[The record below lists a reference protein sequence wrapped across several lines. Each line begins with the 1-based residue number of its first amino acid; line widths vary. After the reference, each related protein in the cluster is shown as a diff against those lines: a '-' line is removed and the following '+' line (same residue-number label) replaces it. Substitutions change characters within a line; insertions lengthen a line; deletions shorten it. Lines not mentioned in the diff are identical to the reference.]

1 MFFELIA
8 RNSKRSRKENGLF
21 FTTLLVSVV
30 AFYIILS
37 LSRQDVMLFLR
48 KMESDAV
55 NRLLSMIPVFYVL
68 TLVVLFFLIYFAS
81 KFQLERRRHEF
92 GMYLMM
98 GMTRNRLFVL
108 LLAED
113 VRSSVIALLIGLP
126 AGVLLS
132 ELISLVTARLVGLG
146 IIGHRFTLSLYA
158 VLLTAAGFFL
168 IKLAAFLILSAKIS
182 RQEIGSLLSEKPEET
197 KKQHPAF
204 VYGLAL
210 LAGVL
215 CLGTAYYL
223 AIRGMS
229 WTQIRTMGLTLLLGF
244 AGTLLFFY
252 GLRYIFDLIIKGGKK
267 DRRLHIFNVRQLQE
281 NVVRKSATMAVTS
294 LLILGALCCFGAGV
308 AIAVSYGQSE
318 PHVMDYTFIPEY
330 TDEPNQEQGASDIL
344 DTLHKA
350 GLDTEFS
357 RLFKMKIGRIRT
369 TDILT
374 EDDFENAYSMDD
386 VMEQIAGFPAS
397 DDKDVLLN
405 TLSFADY
412 PYLISLSGY
421 NELLR
426 AAGLPEIKLGKDEAA
441 VYMDSTYVNEKRL
454 EIMDSVL
461 AKHPEAKIGGN
472 PVKLTGKVQTT
483 AVVTD
488 YSITLSFALILPD
501 DAFQYYTQDQ
511 YDIYV
516 NGVLDS
522 STTEKTGL
530 MQAIS
535 GMNERLNETGLYY
548 ESYLQNMGRQLFY
561 MVAAS
566 YITIYLAVIF
576 LIVANTVIGVQFL
589 MNQQRTNRR
598 YRTLIKLGAGYETL
612 CGSAKKQINW
622 YFGIPVLAAAVS
634 SLFAVRALFTGIL
647 SSRTQGTIGEMLVIS
662 AAMILVLCVIE
673 CIYMTAVKR
682 SSNRYLL
689 TLMAPE
695 REE

>member
-1 MFFELIA
+1 MFFELIT
-8 RNSKRSRKENGLF
+8 RNSRRSRKENGLF
-21 FTTLLVSVV
+21 FTTLLVSVI

-37 LSRQDVMLFLR
+37 LSHQDVMLFL
-48 KMESDAV
+48 KTMESDAV
-55 NRLLSMIPVFYVL
+55 NRLLTMIPVFYVM
-68 TLVVLFFLIYFAS
+68 TLVVLFFLVYFAS

-113 VRSSVIALLIGLP
+113 IRSSAIALLTGLP

-146 IIGHRFTLSLYA
+146 IIGHRFTMSFDA
-158 VLLTAAGFFL
+158 ILLTAAGFFL

-182 RQEIGSLLSEKPEET
+182 RREIGSLLAEKPEET
-197 KKQHPAF
+197 KRQHPAP

-210 LAGVL
+210 FAGIL

-223 AIRGMS
+223 EIRGIS
-229 WTQIRTMGLTLLLGF
+229 WYQIGMMGITVLLGF

-252 GLRYIFDLIIKGGKK
+252 GLRYIFNLIIKSEKR
-267 DRRLHIFNVRQLQE
+267 DRRLHVFNVRQLQE
-281 NVVRKSATMAVTS
+281 NVVRQSGTMAVSS

-308 AIAVSYGQSE
+308 AIAAYYGQSD
-318 PHVMDYTFIPEY
+318 PHVLDYTFIPEY
-330 TDEPNQEQGASDIL
+330 TDEPNQEQAAADAL
-344 DTLHKA
+344 DTLRKS
-350 GLDTEFS
+350 GLDTAFS
-357 RLFKMKIGRIRT
+357 ELFEMKIGDIRT
-369 TDILT
+369 A
-374 EDDFENAYSMDD
+374 EDFENAYSMNE
-386 VMEQIAGFPAS
+386 VLEQAAKFPAS
-397 DDKDVLLN
+397 DDRDVLLN
-405 TLSFADY
+405 NLGFADF
-412 PYLISLSGY
+412 PSLISLSGY

-426 AAGLPEIKLGKDEAA
+426 TAGLPEVELGEDEGA
-441 VYMDSTYVNEKRL
+441 VYMDSSFLNDRQA
-454 EIMDSVL
+454 EIMNTVL
-461 AKHPEAKIGGN
+461 ADRPEVEVGGN
-472 PVKLTGKVQTT
+472 TLRLTGKVQTT

-501 DAFQYYTQDQ
+501 EAFQYYTQGQ
-511 YDIYV
+511 YDVYV

-522 STTEKTGL
+522 SVSEKTGL

-535 GMNERLNETGLYY
+535 GMNEKLNETGLNY

-561 MVAAS
+561 IVAAS
-566 YITIYLAVIF
+566 YITIYLAIIF

-589 MNQQRTNRR
+589 MNEQKTNRR
-598 YRTLIKLGAGYETL
+598 YKTLIKLGAVYETL
-612 CGSAKKQINW
+612 CASAKKQINW
-622 YFGIPVLAAAVS
+622 YFGIPVFAAAVS
-634 SLFAVRALFTGIL
+634 SLFAVRALFTGLL
-647 SSRTQGTIGEMLVIS
+647 SSVTRGSAGEMMFIS

-673 CIYMTAVKR
+673 CIYMAAVKR
-682 SSNRYLL
+682 SSSRYLL

>member
-197 KKQHPAF
+197 KKQYPAF

-229 WTQIRTMGLTLLLGF
+229 WSQIRMMG
-244 AGTLLFFY
+244 
-252 GLRYIFDLIIKGGKK
+252 
-267 DRRLHIFNVRQLQE
+267 
-281 NVVRKSATMAVTS
+281 
-294 LLILGALCCFGAGV
+294 
-308 AIAVSYGQSE
+308 
-318 PHVMDYTFIPEY
+318 
-330 TDEPNQEQGASDIL
+330 
-344 DTLHKA
+344 
-350 GLDTEFS
+350 
-357 RLFKMKIGRIRT
+357 
-369 TDILT
+369 
-374 EDDFENAYSMDD
+374 
-386 VMEQIAGFPAS
+386 
-397 DDKDVLLN
+397 
-405 TLSFADY
+405 
-412 PYLISLSGY
+412 
-421 NELLR
+421 
-426 AAGLPEIKLGKDEAA
+426 
-441 VYMDSTYVNEKRL
+441 
-454 EIMDSVL
+454 
-461 AKHPEAKIGGN
+461 
-472 PVKLTGKVQTT
+472 
-483 AVVTD
+483 
-488 YSITLSFALILPD
+488 
-501 DAFQYYTQDQ
+501 
-511 YDIYV
+511 
-516 NGVLDS
+516 
-522 STTEKTGL
+522 
-530 MQAIS
+530 
-535 GMNERLNETGLYY
+535 
-548 ESYLQNMGRQLFY
+548 
-561 MVAAS
+561 
-566 YITIYLAVIF
+566 
-576 LIVANTVIGVQFL
+576 
-589 MNQQRTNRR
+589 
-598 YRTLIKLGAGYETL
+598 
-612 CGSAKKQINW
+612 
-622 YFGIPVLAAAVS
+622 
-634 SLFAVRALFTGIL
+634 
-647 SSRTQGTIGEMLVIS
+647 
-662 AAMILVLCVIE
+662 
-673 CIYMTAVKR
+673 
-682 SSNRYLL
+682 
-689 TLMAPE
+689 
-695 REE
+695 

>member
-1 MFFELIA
+1 MFFELIT
-8 RNSKRSRKENGLF
+8 RNSRRSRKENGLF
-21 FTTLLVSVV
+21 FTTLLVSVI

-37 LSRQDVMLFLR
+37 LSHQDVMLFL
-48 KMESDAV
+48 KTMESDAV
-55 NRLLSMIPVFYVL
+55 NRLLTMIPVFYVM
-68 TLVVLFFLIYFAS
+68 TLVVLFFLVYFAS

-98 GMTRNRLFVL
+98 GMTRNRLFAL

-113 VRSSVIALLIGLP
+113 IRSSAIALLTGLP

-146 IIGHRFTLSLYA
+146 IIGHRFTMSLDA
-158 VLLTAAGFFL
+158 ILLTAAGFFL
-168 IKLAAFLILSAKIS
+168 IKLAAFLILSVKIS
-182 RQEIGSLLSEKPEET
+182 RREIGSLLAEKPEET
-197 KKQHPAF
+197 KRQHPAP

-210 LAGVL
+210 FAGIL

-223 AIRGMS
+223 AIRGIS
-229 WTQIRTMGLTLLLGF
+229 WYQIGMMGITVLLGF

-252 GLRYIFDLIIKGGKK
+252 GLRYIFNLIIKSEKR
-267 DRRLHIFNVRQLQE
+267 DRRLHVFNVRQLQE
-281 NVVRKSATMAVTS
+281 NVVRQSGTMAVSS

-308 AIAVSYGQSE
+308 AIAAYYGQSD
-318 PHVMDYTFIPEY
+318 PHVLDYTFIPEY
-330 TDEPNQEQGASDIL
+330 TDEPNQEQAAADAF
-344 DTLHKA
+344 DTLRKS

-357 RLFKMKIGRIRT
+357 ELFEMKIGDIRT
-369 TDILT
+369 A
-374 EDDFENAYSMDD
+374 EDFENAYSMNE
-386 VMEQIAGFPAS
+386 VLEQAAKFPAS
-397 DDKDVLLN
+397 DDRDVLLN
-405 TLSFADY
+405 NLGFADF
-412 PYLISLSGY
+412 PSLISLSGY

-426 AAGLPEIKLGKDEAA
+426 TAGLPEVELGEGEGA
-441 VYMDSTYVNEKRL
+441 VYMDSSFLNDRQA
-454 EIMDSVL
+454 EIMNTVL
-461 AKHPEAKIGGN
+461 ADRPEVEVGGN
-472 PVKLTGKVQTT
+472 TLRLTGKVQTT

-501 DAFQYYTQDQ
+501 EAFQYYTQGQ
-511 YDIYV
+511 YDVYV

-522 STTEKTGL
+522 SVSEKTGL

-535 GMNERLNETGLYY
+535 EMNERLNETGLNY

-561 MVAAS
+561 IVASS
-566 YITIYLAVIF
+566 YITIYLAIIF

-589 MNQQRTNRR
+589 MNEQKTNRR
-598 YRTLIKLGAGYETL
+598 YKTLIKLGAVYETL
-612 CGSAKKQINW
+612 CASAKKQINW

-634 SLFAVRALFTGIL
+634 SLFAVRALFTGLL
-647 SSRTQGTIGEMLVIS
+647 SSVTRGSAGEMMFIS

-673 CIYMTAVKR
+673 CIYTAAVKR
-682 SSNRYLL
+682 SSSRYLL

>member
-21 FTTLLVSVV
+21 FTTLLVSVI

-37 LSRQDVMLFLR
+37 LSRQDVMFFLQE
-48 KMESDAV
+48 MESDAV
-55 NRLLSMIPVFYVL
+55 NRLLTMIPVFYVM

-98 GMTRNRLFVL
+98 GMTRNRLFAL

-113 VRSSVIALLIGLP
+113 MRSSVIALLIGLP
-126 AGVLLS
+126 SGVLLS

-146 IIGHRFTLSLYA
+146 IIGHRFSLSVQA
-158 VLLTAAGFFL
+158 ILLTAAGFFL

-182 RQEIGSLLSEKPEET
+182 RQEIGSLLAERPEET
-197 KKQHPAF
+197 KRQHPAF

-210 LAGVL
+210 LAGLL

-223 AIRGMS
+223 AIRGIS
-229 WTQIRTMGLTLLLGF
+229 WSQIRMMGITVLLGF

-252 GLRYIFDLIIKGGKK
+252 GLRYIFNLIIKTGKR

-281 NVVRKSATMAVTS
+281 NVVRQSGTMAVSS

-308 AIAVSYGQSE
+308 AIAAHYGQSGE
-318 PHVMDYTFIPEY
+318 HVLDYTFIPEY
-330 TDEPNQEQGASDIL
+330 TDEPNQEQAAVDVF
-344 DTLHKA
+344 DTLREY

-357 RLFKMKIGRIRT
+357 DLFEMKIGDIRT
-369 TDILT
+369 A
-374 EDDFENAYSMDD
+374 DDFENSYSMDD
-386 VMEQIAGFPAS
+386 VLDQAAGFPAS
-397 DDKDVLLN
+397 DDRDILLN
-405 TLSFADY
+405 NLGFADF
-412 PYLISLSGY
+412 PSLISLSGY

-426 AAGLPEIKLGKDEAA
+426 TAGLPEVELGKNEGA
-441 VYMDSTYVNEKRL
+441 VYMDSSFLNDNRA
-454 EIMDSVL
+454 EIMNTIL
-461 AKHPEAKIGGN
+461 AEQPEVKIAGD
-472 PVKLTGKVQTT
+472 PLRLTGKVQTT
-483 AVVTD
+483 PVVTD

-511 YDIYV
+511 YDVYV

-522 STTEKTGL
+522 SASEQSGL

-535 GMNERLNETGLYY
+535 GMNERLNETGLDY

-561 MVAAS
+561 IVAAS
-566 YITIYLAVIF
+566 YITIYLAIIF

-589 MNQQRTNRR
+589 MNQQKTNRR
-598 YRTLIKLGAGYETL
+598 YKILVRLGAMYETL
-612 CGSAKKQINW
+612 CRSAKKQINW
-622 YFGIPVLAAAVS
+622 YFGLPVFAAAVS
-634 SLFAVRALFTGIL
+634 SLFAVRALFSGIL
-647 SSRTQGTIGEMLVIS
+647 SPMTQGTEGEMLVVS

-682 SSNRYLL
+682 SSRKYLL

>member
-1 MFFELIA
+1 MFFELIT
-8 RNSKRSRKENGLF
+8 RNSRRSRKENGLF
-21 FTTLLVSVV
+21 FTTLLVSVI

-37 LSRQDVMLFLR
+37 LSHQDVMLFL
-48 KMESDAV
+48 KTMESDAV
-55 NRLLSMIPVFYVL
+55 NRLLTMIPVFYVM
-68 TLVVLFFLIYFAS
+68 TLVVLFFLVYFAS

-113 VRSSVIALLIGLP
+113 IRSSAIALLTGLP

-146 IIGHRFTLSLYA
+146 IIGHRFTMSFDA
-158 VLLTAAGFFL
+158 ILLTAAGFFL

-182 RQEIGSLLSEKPEET
+182 RREIGSLLAEKPEET
-197 KKQHPAF
+197 KRQHPAP

-210 LAGVL
+210 FAGIL

-223 AIRGMS
+223 EIRGIS
-229 WTQIRTMGLTLLLGF
+229 WYQIGMMGITVLLGF

-252 GLRYIFDLIIKGGKK
+252 GLRYIFNLIIKSEKR
-267 DRRLHIFNVRQLQE
+267 DRRLHVFNVRQLQE
-281 NVVRKSATMAVTS
+281 NVVRQSGTMAVSS

-308 AIAVSYGQSE
+308 AIAAYYGQSD
-318 PHVMDYTFIPEY
+318 PHVLDYTFIPEY
-330 TDEPNQEQGASDIL
+330 TDEPNQEQAAADAL
-344 DTLHKA
+344 DTLRKS
-350 GLDTEFS
+350 GLDTAFS
-357 RLFKMKIGRIRT
+357 ELFEMKIGDIRT
-369 TDILT
+369 A
-374 EDDFENAYSMDD
+374 EDFENAYSMNE
-386 VMEQIAGFPAS
+386 VLEQAAKFPAS
-397 DDKDVLLN
+397 DDRDVLLN
-405 TLSFADY
+405 NLGFADF
-412 PYLISLSGY
+412 PSLISLSGY

-426 AAGLPEIKLGKDEAA
+426 TAGLPEVELGEDEGA
-441 VYMDSTYVNEKRL
+441 VYMDSSFLNDRQA
-454 EIMDSVL
+454 EIMNTVL
-461 AKHPEAKIGGN
+461 ADRPEVEVGGN
-472 PVKLTGKVQTT
+472 TLRLTGKVQTT

-501 DAFQYYTQDQ
+501 EAFQYYTQGQ
-511 YDIYV
+511 YDVYV

-522 STTEKTGL
+522 SVSEKTGL

-535 GMNERLNETGLYY
+535 GMNEKLNETGLNY

-561 MVAAS
+561 IVAAS
-566 YITIYLAVIF
+566 YITIYLAIIF

-589 MNQQRTNRR
+589 MNEQKTNRR
-598 YRTLIKLGAGYETL
+598 YKTLIKLGAVYETL
-612 CGSAKKQINW
+612 CAAAKKQINW
-622 YFGIPVLAAAVS
+622 YFGIPVFAAAVS
-634 SLFAVRALFTGIL
+634 SLFAVRALFTGLL
-647 SSRTQGTIGEMLVIS
+647 SSVTRGSAGEMMFIS

-673 CIYMTAVKR
+673 CIYMAAVKR
-682 SSNRYLL
+682 SSSRYLL

>member
-1 MFFELIA
+1 MFFELIT
-8 RNSKRSRKENGLF
+8 RNSRRSRKENGLF
-21 FTTLLVSVV
+21 FTTLLVSVI

-37 LSRQDVMLFLR
+37 LSHQDVMLFL
-48 KMESDAV
+48 KTMESDAV
-55 NRLLSMIPVFYVL
+55 NRLLTMIPVFYVM
-68 TLVVLFFLIYFAS
+68 TLVVLFFLVYFAS

-113 VRSSVIALLIGLP
+113 IRSSAIALLTGLP

-146 IIGHRFTLSLYA
+146 IIGHRFTMSFDA
-158 VLLTAAGFFL
+158 ILLTAAGFFL

-182 RQEIGSLLSEKPEET
+182 RREIGSLLAEKPEET
-197 KKQHPAF
+197 KRQHPAP

-210 LAGVL
+210 FAGIL

-223 AIRGMS
+223 EIRGIS
-229 WTQIRTMGLTLLLGF
+229 WYQIGMMGITVLLGF

-252 GLRYIFDLIIKGGKK
+252 GLRYIFNLIIKSEKR
-267 DRRLHIFNVRQLQE
+267 DRRLHVFNVRQLQE
-281 NVVRKSATMAVTS
+281 NVVRQSGTMAVSS

-308 AIAVSYGQSE
+308 AIAAYYGQSD
-318 PHVMDYTFIPEY
+318 PHVLDYTFIPEY
-330 TDEPNQEQGASDIL
+330 TDEPNQEQAAADAF
-344 DTLHKA
+344 DTLRKS
-350 GLDTEFS
+350 GLDTAFS
-357 RLFKMKIGRIRT
+357 ELFEMKIGDIRT
-369 TDILT
+369 A
-374 EDDFENAYSMDD
+374 EDFENAYSMNE
-386 VMEQIAGFPAS
+386 VLEQAAKFPAS
-397 DDKDVLLN
+397 DDRDVLLN
-405 TLSFADY
+405 NLGFADF
-412 PYLISLSGY
+412 PSLISLSGY

-426 AAGLPEIKLGKDEAA
+426 TAGLPEVELGEDEGA
-441 VYMDSTYVNEKRL
+441 VYMDSSFLNDRQA
-454 EIMDSVL
+454 EIMNTVL
-461 AKHPEAKIGGN
+461 ADRPEVEVGGN
-472 PVKLTGKVQTT
+472 TLRLTGKVQTT

-501 DAFQYYTQDQ
+501 EAFQYYTQGQ
-511 YDIYV
+511 YDVYV

-522 STTEKTGL
+522 SVSEKTGL

-535 GMNERLNETGLYY
+535 GMNEKLNETGLNY

-561 MVAAS
+561 IVAAS
-566 YITIYLAVIF
+566 YITIYLAIIF

-589 MNQQRTNRR
+589 MNEQKTNRR
-598 YRTLIKLGAGYETL
+598 YKTLIKLGAVYETL
-612 CGSAKKQINW
+612 CASAKKQINW
-622 YFGIPVLAAAVS
+622 YFGIPVFAAAVS
-634 SLFAVRALFTGIL
+634 SLFAVRALFTGLL
-647 SSRTQGTIGEMLVIS
+647 SSVTRGSAGEMMFIS

-673 CIYMTAVKR
+673 CIYMAAVKR
-682 SSNRYLL
+682 SSSRYLL

>member
-1 MFFELIA
+1 MFFELIT
-8 RNSKRSRKENGLF
+8 RNSRRSRKENGLF
-21 FTTLLVSVV
+21 FTTLLVSVI

-37 LSRQDVMLFLR
+37 LSHQDVMLFL
-48 KMESDAV
+48 KTMESDAV
-55 NRLLSMIPVFYVL
+55 NRLLTMIPVFYVM
-68 TLVVLFFLIYFAS
+68 TLVVLFFLVYFAS

-98 GMTRNRLFVL
+98 GMTRNRLFAL

-113 VRSSVIALLIGLP
+113 IRSSAIALLTGLP

-146 IIGHRFTLSLYA
+146 IIGHRFTMSLDA
-158 VLLTAAGFFL
+158 ILLTAAGFFL
-168 IKLAAFLILSAKIS
+168 IKLAAFLILSVKIS
-182 RQEIGSLLSEKPEET
+182 RREIGSLLAEKPEET
-197 KKQHPAF
+197 KRQHPAP

-210 LAGVL
+210 FAGIL

-223 AIRGMS
+223 AIRGIS
-229 WTQIRTMGLTLLLGF
+229 WYQIGMMGITVLLGF

-252 GLRYIFDLIIKGGKK
+252 GLRYIFNLIIKSEKR
-267 DRRLHIFNVRQLQE
+267 DRRLHVFNVRQLQE
-281 NVVRKSATMAVTS
+281 NVVRQSGTMAVSS

-308 AIAVSYGQSE
+308 AIAAYYGQSD
-318 PHVMDYTFIPEY
+318 PHVLDYTFIPEY
-330 TDEPNQEQGASDIL
+330 TDEPNQEQAAADAF
-344 DTLHKA
+344 DTLRKS

-357 RLFKMKIGRIRT
+357 ELFEMKIGDIRT
-369 TDILT
+369 A
-374 EDDFENAYSMDD
+374 EDFENAYSMNE
-386 VMEQIAGFPAS
+386 VLEQAAKFPAS
-397 DDKDVLLN
+397 DDRDVLLN
-405 TLSFADY
+405 NLGFADFSS
-412 PYLISLSGY
+412 LISLSGY

-426 AAGLPEIKLGKDEAA
+426 TAGLPEVELGEDEGA
-441 VYMDSTYVNEKRL
+441 VYMDSSFLNDRQA
-454 EIMDSVL
+454 EIMNTVL
-461 AKHPEAKIGGN
+461 ADRPKVKVGGN
-472 PVKLTGKVQTT
+472 TLRLTGKVQTT

-501 DAFQYYTQDQ
+501 EAFQYYTQGQ
-511 YDIYV
+511 YDVYV

-522 STTEKTGL
+522 SVSEKTGL

-535 GMNERLNETGLYY
+535 GMNEKLNETGLNY

-561 MVAAS
+561 IVAAS
-566 YITIYLAVIF
+566 YITIYLAIIF

-589 MNQQRTNRR
+589 MNEQKTNRR
-598 YRTLIKLGAGYETL
+598 YKTLIKLGAVYETL
-612 CGSAKKQINW
+612 CASAKKQINW

-634 SLFAVRALFTGIL
+634 SLFAVRALFTGLL
-647 SSRTQGTIGEMLVIS
+647 SSVTRGSAGEMMFIS

-673 CIYMTAVKR
+673 CIYTAAVKR
-682 SSNRYLL
+682 SSSRYLL

>member
-21 FTTLLVSVV
+21 FTTLLVSVI

-37 LSRQDVMLFLR
+37 LSRQDVMFFLQE
-48 KMESDAV
+48 MESDAV
-55 NRLLSMIPVFYVL
+55 NRLLTMIPVFYVM

-98 GMTRNRLFVL
+98 GMTRNRLFAL

-113 VRSSVIALLIGLP
+113 MRSSVIALLIGLP
-126 AGVLLS
+126 SGVLLS

-146 IIGHRFTLSLYA
+146 IIGHRFSLSVQA
-158 VLLTAAGFFL
+158 ILLTAAGFFL

-182 RQEIGSLLSEKPEET
+182 RQEIGSLLAERPEET
-197 KKQHPAF
+197 KRQHPAF

-210 LAGVL
+210 LAGLL

-223 AIRGMS
+223 AIRGIS
-229 WTQIRTMGLTLLLGF
+229 WSQIRMMGITVLLGF

-252 GLRYIFDLIIKGGKK
+252 GLRYIFNLIIKTGKR

-281 NVVRKSATMAVTS
+281 NVVRQSGTMAVSS

-308 AIAVSYGQSE
+308 AIAAHYGQSGE
-318 PHVMDYTFIPEY
+318 HVLDYTFIPEY
-330 TDEPNQEQGASDIL
+330 TDEPNQEQAAVDVF
-344 DTLHKA
+344 DTLREY

-357 RLFKMKIGRIRT
+357 DLFEMKIGDIRT
-369 TDILT
+369 A
-374 EDDFENAYSMDD
+374 DDFENSYSMDD
-386 VMEQIAGFPAS
+386 VLDQAAGFPAS
-397 DDKDVLLN
+397 DDRDILLN
-405 TLSFADY
+405 NLGFADF
-412 PYLISLSGY
+412 PSLISLSGY

-426 AAGLPEIKLGKDEAA
+426 TAGLPEVELGKNEGA
-441 VYMDSTYVNEKRL
+441 VYMDSSFLNDNRA
-454 EIMDSVL
+454 EIMNTIL
-461 AKHPEAKIGGN
+461 AEQPEVKIAGD
-472 PVKLTGKVQTT
+472 PLRLTGKVQTT
-483 AVVTD
+483 PVVTD

-511 YDIYV
+511 YDVYV

-522 STTEKTGL
+522 SASEQSGL

-535 GMNERLNETGLYY
+535 GMNERLNETGLAY
-548 ESYLQNMGRQLFY
+548 ESDLQNMGRQLFY
-561 MVAAS
+561 IVAAS
-566 YITIYLAVIF
+566 YITIYLAIIF

-589 MNQQRTNRR
+589 MNQQKTNRR
-598 YRTLIKLGAGYETL
+598 YKILVRLGAMYETL
-612 CGSAKKQINW
+612 CRSAKKQINW
-622 YFGIPVLAAAVS
+622 YFGLPVFAAAVS
-634 SLFAVRALFTGIL
+634 SLFAVRALFSGIL
-647 SSRTQGTIGEMLVIS
+647 SPMTQGTEGEMLVVS

-682 SSNRYLL
+682 SSRKYLL

>member
-1 MFFELIA
+1 MFFELIT
-8 RNSKRSRKENGLF
+8 RNSRRSRKENGLF
-21 FTTLLVSVV
+21 FTTLLVSVI

-37 LSRQDVMLFLR
+37 LSHQDVMLFL
-48 KMESDAV
+48 KTMESDAV
-55 NRLLSMIPVFYVL
+55 NRLLTMIPVFYVM
-68 TLVVLFFLIYFAS
+68 TLVVLFFLVYFAS

-98 GMTRNRLFVL
+98 GMTRNRLFAL

-113 VRSSVIALLIGLP
+113 IRSSAIALLTGLP

-146 IIGHRFTLSLYA
+146 IIGHRFTMSLDA
-158 VLLTAAGFFL
+158 ILLTAAGFFL
-168 IKLAAFLILSAKIS
+168 IKLAAFLILSVKIS
-182 RQEIGSLLSEKPEET
+182 RREIGSLLAEKPEET
-197 KKQHPAF
+197 KRQHPAP

-210 LAGVL
+210 FAGIL

-223 AIRGMS
+223 AIRGIS
-229 WTQIRTMGLTLLLGF
+229 WYQIGMMGITVLLGF

-252 GLRYIFDLIIKGGKK
+252 GLRYIFNLIIKSEKR
-267 DRRLHIFNVRQLQE
+267 DRRLHVFNVRQLQE
-281 NVVRKSATMAVTS
+281 NVVRQSGTMAVSS

-308 AIAVSYGQSE
+308 AIAAYYGQSD
-318 PHVMDYTFIPEY
+318 PHVLDYTFIPEY
-330 TDEPNQEQGASDIL
+330 TDEPNQEQAAADAF
-344 DTLHKA
+344 DTLRKS

-357 RLFKMKIGRIRT
+357 ELFEMKIGDIRT
-369 TDILT
+369 A
-374 EDDFENAYSMDD
+374 EDFENAYSMNE
-386 VMEQIAGFPAS
+386 VLEQAAKFPAS
-397 DDKDVLLN
+397 DDRDVLLN
-405 TLSFADY
+405 NLGFADF
-412 PYLISLSGY
+412 PSLISLSGY

-426 AAGLPEIKLGKDEAA
+426 TAGLPEVELGEDEGA
-441 VYMDSTYVNEKRL
+441 VYMDSSSLNDRQA
-454 EIMDSVL
+454 EIMNTVL
-461 AKHPEAKIGGN
+461 ADRPEVEVGGN
-472 PVKLTGKVQTT
+472 TLRLTGKVQTT

-501 DAFQYYTQDQ
+501 EAFQYYTQGQ
-511 YDIYV
+511 YDVYV

-522 STTEKTGL
+522 SVSEKTGL

-535 GMNERLNETGLYY
+535 GMNEKLNETGLNY

-561 MVAAS
+561 IVASS
-566 YITIYLAVIF
+566 YITIYLAIIF

-589 MNQQRTNRR
+589 MNEQKTNRR
-598 YRTLIKLGAGYETL
+598 YKTLIKLGAVYETL
-612 CGSAKKQINW
+612 CASAKKQINW

-634 SLFAVRALFTGIL
+634 SLFAVRALFTGLL
-647 SSRTQGTIGEMLVIS
+647 SSVTRGSAGEMMFIS

-673 CIYMTAVKR
+673 CIYTAAVKR
-682 SSNRYLL
+682 SSSRYLL

>member
-1 MFFELIA
+1 MFFELIT
-8 RNSKRSRKENGLF
+8 RNSRRSRKENGLF
-21 FTTLLVSVV
+21 FTTLLVSVI

-37 LSRQDVMLFLR
+37 LSHQDVMLFL
-48 KMESDAV
+48 KTMESDAV
-55 NRLLSMIPVFYVL
+55 NRLLTMIPVFYVM
-68 TLVVLFFLIYFAS
+68 TLVVLFFLVYFAS

-113 VRSSVIALLIGLP
+113 IRSSAIALLTGLP

-146 IIGHRFTLSLYA
+146 IIGHRFTMSLDA
-158 VLLTAAGFFL
+158 ILLTAAGFFL
-168 IKLAAFLILSAKIS
+168 IKLAAFLILSVKIS
-182 RQEIGSLLSEKPEET
+182 RREIGSLLAEKPEET
-197 KKQHPAF
+197 KRQHPAP

-210 LAGVL
+210 FAGIL

-223 AIRGMS
+223 AIRGIS
-229 WTQIRTMGLTLLLGF
+229 WYQIGMMGITVLLGF

-252 GLRYIFDLIIKGGKK
+252 GLRYIFNLIIKSEKR
-267 DRRLHIFNVRQLQE
+267 DRRLHVFNVRQLQE
-281 NVVRKSATMAVTS
+281 NVVRQSGTMAVSS

-308 AIAVSYGQSE
+308 AIVAYYGQSD
-318 PHVMDYTFIPEY
+318 PHVLDYTFIPEY
-330 TDEPNQEQGASDIL
+330 TDEPNQEQAAADAL
-344 DTLHKA
+344 DTLRKS

-357 RLFKMKIGRIRT
+357 ELFEMKIGDIRT
-369 TDILT
+369 A
-374 EDDFENAYSMDD
+374 EDFENAYSMNE
-386 VMEQIAGFPAS
+386 VLEQAAKFPAS
-397 DDKDVLLN
+397 DDRDVLLN
-405 TLSFADY
+405 NLGFADFSS
-412 PYLISLSGY
+412 LISLSGY

-426 AAGLPEIKLGKDEAA
+426 TAGLPEVELGEDEGA
-441 VYMDSTYVNEKRL
+441 VYMDSSFLNDRQA
-454 EIMDSVL
+454 EIMNTVL
-461 AKHPEAKIGGN
+461 ADRPKVKVGGN
-472 PVKLTGKVQTT
+472 TLRLTGKVQTT

-501 DAFQYYTQDQ
+501 EAFQYYTQGQ
-511 YDIYV
+511 YDVYV

-522 STTEKTGL
+522 SVSEKTGL

-535 GMNERLNETGLYY
+535 GMNEKLNETGLNY

-561 MVAAS
+561 IVAAS
-566 YITIYLAVIF
+566 YITIYLAIIF

-589 MNQQRTNRR
+589 MNEQKTNRR
-598 YRTLIKLGAGYETL
+598 YKTLIKLGAVYETL
-612 CGSAKKQINW
+612 CASAKKQINW

-634 SLFAVRALFTGIL
+634 SLFAVRALFTGLL
-647 SSRTQGTIGEMLVIS
+647 SSVTRGSAGEMMFIS

-673 CIYMTAVKR
+673 CIYTAAVKR
-682 SSNRYLL
+682 SSSRYLL